1 MTALD
6 EHAATTTERQVDEW
20 LAAFG
25 TALDTGDAHA
35 AGALFAPDGHWRDLL
50 SFTWHLRTF
59 SGPAQIRAALADTP
73 AATGARNLV
82 RRSHPAPRVVRRA
95 GREVVEAFFD
105 FTTAVGRGSGVVRLV
120 DRADGPRAWVL
131 LTTLQELAGFEEPT
145 GERRPRGD
153 VYSRNFGRK
162 NWLDHRTAEQEYSD
176 RDPAVLV
183 VGGGQAGLGIAAR
196 LQHLGVDALVVDRMQ
211 RVGDNWRLRYH
222 SLALHNEVWV
232 NHLPYLPF
240 PDSWPVYVPKDKL
253 ANWFESYVDAMEI
266 NFWTS
271 TEFVGARY
279 DPAERCWSATVR
291 RDGVER
297 VLAPRHVVMA
307 TGVSGIPN
315 VPDIPGIED
324 FAGRVLHSS
333 AYREGADQAGRRA
346 LVIGTGNSGHD
357 VAQDL
362 HSYGAA
368 VTMVQRSPTTVVQV
382 EPTAQRVYAL
392 FTEGLPTADC
402 DLLLAATPYPV
413 LVQGLRQLTEQARVE
428 DRALREGLR
437 RIGFRTDD
445 GPDDTGWQ
453 MKYLRRGGGY
463 YLNVGCSDLLIE
475 GAIGLVQYADVQR
488 IVPDGALLR
497 DGTTVPADLIVLAT
511 GYRTQQDLV
520 RDRFGDAVADAVGP
534 IWGYDAQ
541 GELANMWTR
550 TAQDGLWF
558 TAGSL
563 AQSRIYS
570 AFLALQIKA
579 CEEGLID
586 PVAPPVPRGQAPAR
600 RPAGPVIA
608 GSEQA

>member
-1 MTALD
+1 MTLLD
-6 EHAATTTERQVDEW
+6 AHTVTTAERLADEW

-25 TALDTGDAHA
+25 TALESGDTRTA
-35 AGALFAPDGHWRDLL
+35 AALFAPDGHWRDLL
-50 SFTWHLRTF
+50 SFTWQLRTF
-59 SGPAQIRAALADTP
+59 SGPAQIREALAETL
-73 AATGARNLV
+73 AATGVGNLV
-82 RRSHPAPRVVRRA
+82 RRSHPAPRVVWRA
-95 GREVVEAFFD
+95 GRELVEAFFD
-105 FTTAVGRGSGVVRLV
+105 FTTAVGRGSGVVRIV
-120 DRADGPRAWVL
+120 DGVDGARAWVV
-131 LTTLQELAGFEEPT
+131 LTTLEELTGFEEPT

-153 VYSRNFGRK
+153 VYSRNFGQK
-162 NWLDHRTAEQEYSD
+162 NWLDHRTVEQEYSD

-183 VGGGQAGLGIAAR
+183 VGGGQAGLGVAAR
-196 LQHLGVDALVVDRMQ
+196 LRHLGVDALVVDRMQ
-211 RVGDNWRLRYH
+211 RVGDNWRQRYH
-222 SLALHNEVWV
+222 SLALHNQVWV

-240 PDSWPVYVPKDKL
+240 PDAWPVYVPKDKL
-253 ANWFESYVDAMEI
+253 ANWFESYVDTMEI

-279 DPAERCWSATVR
+279 DPTARCWSATVL
-291 RDGVER
+291 RDGAER
-297 VLAPRHVVMA
+297 VLAPRHIVMA

-324 FAGRVLHSS
+324 FAGQVLHSS
-333 AYREGADQAGRRA
+333 TYREGADQAGRRA

-392 FTEGLPTADC
+392 YTEGPPTADC
-402 DLLLAATPYPV
+402 DLLFAATPYPV
-413 LVQGLRQLTEQARVE
+413 LVQGYQQLTEQARVE
-428 DRALREGLR
+428 DRELREGLR

-445 GPDDTGWQ
+445 GPDETGYQ

-475 GAIGLVQYADVQR
+475 GAIGLLQFADVQR

-511 GYRTQQDLV
+511 GYLTQQDLV

-534 IWGYDAQ
+534 IWGWDDH

-550 TAQDGLWF
+550 TAQEGLWF

-586 PVAPPVPRGQAPAR
+586 PAAPPLPRALALADR
-600 RPAGPVIA
+600 SAGP
-608 GSEQA
+608 